1 MKLLTKQEIQCYLNK
16 HTFLDFW
23 YMSKIYTLEKSW
35 TSRISR
41 YSLIAADALP
51 QWRNSLDE
59 LCEQVYIDEGILL
72 RDALNNIKVPEFDD
86 PSWESYEAARH
97 SAIVYGNEIHFVYDG
112 NDYWIAH
119 TKQGLSHLSDNSG
132 NTQIFPSC
140 RVLFENARVDGKPL
154 KDIWGKAVVDIC

>member
-86 PSWESYEAARH
+86 PSWESYEAGQTQCNCATEMRYILCMMEMIIGLH
-97 SAIVYGNEIHFVYDG
+97 IPSK
-112 NDYWIAH
+112 DYLI
-119 TKQGLSHLSDNSG
+119 
-132 NTQIFPSC
+132 
-140 RVLFENARVDGKPL
+140 
-154 KDIWGKAVVDIC
+154 